1 MSNQMIFGLCITV
14 CAVLI
19 FRLIKNI
26 IKDIIQY
33 KTRKQISDLAKI
45 AVCSYYLLNSDD
57 GRQLIYNVMKEAQG
71 IINGKEEKRYESK

>member
-1 MSNQMIFGLCITV
+1 MSNQMMFSLCIIV
-14 CAVLI
+14 CTVLI

-45 AVCSYYLLNSDD
+45 AVCCYYVLNSDD

-71 IINGKEEKRYESK
+71 IINGKEEK